1 MELIPHRKQMD
12 YQKVVTEKKK
22 SMMFSEEWQTKLLG
36 EVIDSCSSGATPY
49 RGRTDYYKGNVKWI
63 TSGEL
68 NYNVIDDTLEHIS
81 EEAVENTNLKIHPI
95 GTFLIAITGLEAAG
109 TRGACGIV
117 GSPATTNQSCMAIYP
132 TSELKTEYL
141 YHYYV
146 FRGNELALQYS
157 QGTKQQSYTAK
168 LIKLLPITYPSSI
181 EEQQAIAT
189 ALSDV
194 DILIESLDR
203 LITKEHDIKLA
214 AMQELLTGKRRL
226 PGFGGEWKV
235 KKLGD
240 ICDISMG
247 RTPSRSNTAYWGVGH
262 KWLSIADLKKKV
274 VAESKEEITQLA
286 TMGMQVIPKGTLL
299 MSFKLSIGR
308 LCFAGCNLYT
318 NEAICSFNNLREN
331 AEFLYY
337 LLGRTDF
344 SFYGKQAVK
353 GYTLN
358 KDSLRSVEVSLPPLA
373 EQQAIATVLS
383 DMDAEIDALEKKR
396 EKTKLIKQGM
406 MQELLT
412 GRIRLV

>member
-1 MELIPHRKQMD
+1 MD
-12 YQKVVTEKKK
+12 DQKLVTEKKK
-22 SMMFSEEWQTKLLG
+22 SLVFSDEWQTKLLG

-49 RGRTDYYKGNVKWI
+49 RGRIDYYKGNVKWI

-68 NYNVIDDTLEHIS
+68 NYNVINDTLEHIS
-81 EEAVENTNLKIHPI
+81 DKAVENTNLKIHPV

-117 GSPATTNQSCMAIYP
+117 GSPAATNQSCMAIYP

-146 FRGNELALQYS
+146 FRGNELALQYC

-168 LIKLLPITYPSSI
+168 LVKLLPITFPISI

-194 DILIESLDR
+194 DALIESLDR
-203 LITKEHDIKLA
+203 LIAKKRDIKQA

-226 PGFGGEWKV
+226 PGFSEEWEV

-247 RTPSRSNTAYWGVGH
+247 RTPSRSNKTFWGAGY
-262 KWLSIADLKKKV
+262 KWLSIADLKEKIV
-274 VAESKEEITQLA
+274 IESKEEITQLA
-286 TMGMQVIPKGTLL
+286 TVGMQVIHKGTLL

-308 LCFAGCNLYT
+308 LCFAGCDLYT

-331 AEFLYY
+331 AEFMYY
-337 LLGRTDF
+337 LLGRTEF
-344 SFYGKQAVK
+344 SLYGKQAVK

-358 KDSLRSVEVSLPPLA
+358 KESLRSVDVSLPSVS
-373 EQQAIATVLS
+373 EQQAIATILS
-383 DMDAEIDALEKKR
+383 DMDTEITALEKKLD
-396 EKTKLIKQGM
+396 KTKLIKQGM

-412 GRIRLV
+412 GRIRLVEPEVKE